1 MQIFEQLRPLLK
13 SIDPEISQLWND
25 YGQEIENIKIV
36 SNKDELLSVL
46 SAYLNIIGELQIKRK
61 HKDSIPYFDKALFLL
76 ENNSV
81 ILESSIYNK
90 YYESLLVAKISAHI
104 YAHETNMAYKVAK
117 TLKKKYPMSEYTSLY
132 WQTLFCTPILVCI
145 IICIGIIAGFFN
157 LDIYSFI
164 SLLSTFLF
172 ACIYLIQKEILY
184 LIYSI
189 IFSIMFIISI
199 LL

>member
-90 YYESLLVAKISAHI
+90 YYEFLLVAKISAHI

-145 IICIGIIAGFFN
+145 IICIGIIVGFFFN
-157 LDIYSFI
+157 LDI
-164 SLLSTFLF
+164 
-172 ACIYLIQKEILY
+172 
-184 LIYSI
+184 
-189 IFSIMFIISI
+189 
-199 LL
+199 